1 MLAWSGLR
9 HRYADGAEI
18 AYADFTLR
26 EGRHLLLRGA
36 SGSGK
41 STLLALLAG
50 LLRVQ
55 QGGLEVAGTSLAG
68 MSPRALDAWRGA
80 TLGVVPQ
87 RLHLSDAL
95 TVAENLA
102 LPALAAGQGADTAR
116 AQELMAALDI
126 AELAARRPHQLS
138 VGQAQRVALAR
149 ALMRQPRLLLADEP
163 SASLDDEH
171 TLHMLALL
179 LDAAEREKC
188 TLVIASHD
196 ARVIEALTARDDFTE
211 VVLRSRPREAGP
223 ASQLGALAGGTTPMT
238 RVTDWTDGG
247 ST

>member
-1 MLAWSGLR
+1 MLAWSGLS
-9 HRYADGAEI
+9 HRYTGGAEI
-18 AYADFTLR
+18 SYADFSLR
-26 EGRHLLLRGA
+26 EGRHLLLRGS

-55 QGGLEVAGTSLAG
+55 RGGLEVAGTSLAG
-68 MSPRALDAWRGA
+68 LGPRALDAWRGA

-87 RLHLSDAL
+87 RLHLSEAL

-102 LPALAAGQGADTAR
+102 LPALAAGQGRDTAR
-116 AQELMAALDI
+116 AQALMAALDI
-126 AELAARRPHQLS
+126 GELASRRPHQLS

-179 LDAAEREKC
+179 LDAAERERC

-211 VVLRSRPREAGP
+211 VVLRSRAGSAGP
-223 ASQLGALAGGTTPMT
+223 ASQLGALGGGTAPMT
-238 RVTDWTDGG
+238 RMTDWTDGG
-247 ST
+247 RA

>member
-1 MLAWSGLR
+1 MLSWSGLR
-9 HRYADGAEI
+9 HQYPDGAEI
-18 AYADFTLR
+18 VYADFALR
-26 EGRHLLLRGA
+26 ERHHLLLRGA

-41 STLLALLAG
+41 STLLALLSG

-55 QGGLEVAGTSLAG
+55 QGGLEVAGTALAG
-68 MSPRALDAWRGA
+68 LSPRALDAWRGA

-87 RLHLSDAL
+87 RLHLSEAL

-102 LPALAAGQGADTAR
+102 LPALAAGQASDAGR
-116 AQELMAALDI
+116 AEALMAALDI
-126 AELAARRPHQLS
+126 ADLAKRRPHQLS

-179 LDAAEREKC
+179 LDAAERERC

-211 VVLRSRPREAGP
+211 VVLRSRPRPAG
-223 ASQLGALAGGTTPMT
+223 ALSQLGALSGTGPMT
-238 RVTDWTDGG
+238 RVTDWTDG
-247 ST
+247 SAS

>member
-1 MLAWSGLR
+1 MLAWGGLR

-18 AYADFTLR
+18 EYRDFALPA
-26 EGRHLLLRGA
+26 GRHLLLRGA

-41 STLLALLAG
+41 STLLALLSG

-55 QGGLEVAGTSLAG
+55 RGELNVAGTDLAAL
-68 MSPRALDAWRGA
+68 SPRALDAWRGA

-87 RLHLSDAL
+87 RLHLSEAL

-102 LPALAAGQGADTAR
+102 LPALAAGQGADPAR
-116 AQELMAALDI
+116 AAELLAALDI
-126 AELAARRPHQLS
+126 AELASRRPHQLS

-149 ALMRQPRLLLADEP
+149 ALMRRPRLLLADEP

-179 LDAAEREKC
+179 LGAAEREGC

-196 ARVIEALTARDDFTE
+196 GRVIEALSARDDVAE
-211 VVLRSRPREAGP
+211 VVLRGESPAGRSAIPTGSRTTYWSDE
-223 ASQLGALAGGTTPMT
+223 GTT
-238 RVTDWTDGG
+238 
-247 ST
+247 

>member
-1 MLAWSGLR
+1 MLAWTGLR
-9 HRYADGAEI
+9 HRYPGGAEI
-18 AYADFTLR
+18 AYADCTLPAPC
-26 EGRHLLLRGA
+26 HLLLRGA

-41 STLLALLAG
+41 STLLALLSG

-55 QGGLEVAGTSLAG
+55 QGSLTVAGTELNG
-68 MSPRALDAWRGA
+68 MSPRALDAWRGE

-102 LPALAAGQGADTAR
+102 LPALAAGQGADPER
-116 AQELMAALDI
+116 AAELLAALDI
-126 AELAARRPHQLS
+126 AELAGRRPHQLS

-149 ALMRQPRLLLADEP
+149 ALMRRPRLLLADEP
-163 SASLDDEH
+163 SANLDDEH

-179 LDAAEREKC
+179 LDAAESQGC

-196 ARVIEALTARDDFTE
+196 ARVVEALSSRDE
-211 VVLRSRPREAGP
+211 VAEIVLRGRLSAGPMPSRPMGLSGSRTSYPSSDEA
-223 ASQLGALAGGTTPMT
+223 
-238 RVTDWTDGG
+238 

>member
-1 MLAWSGLR
+1 MLAWLGLQ
-9 HRYADGAEI
+9 HRYGRGAEI
-18 AYADFTLR
+18 GYADFALR
-26 EGRHLLLRGA
+26 EGQHLLLRGA

-41 STLLALLAG
+41 STLLALLSG
-50 LLRVQ
+50 LLRAQ
-55 QGGLEVAGTSLAG
+55 QGSLEVAGTQLAG

-87 RLHLSDAL
+87 RLHLSEAL

-102 LPALAAGQGADTAR
+102 LPALAAGQPHDPAR
-116 AQELMAALDI
+116 AEALMAALDI
-126 AELAARRPHQLS
+126 AELAGRRPHQLS

-149 ALMRQPRLLLADEP
+149 ALMRRPRLLLADEP

-179 LDAAEREKC
+179 LDAAERERC

-196 ARVIEALTARDDFTE
+196 ARVIEALTAREDFTE
-211 VVLRSRPREAGP
+211 VVLRSRPRPAGP
-223 ASQLGALAGGTTPMT
+223 ASQLGALSGGTTPMT
-238 RVTDWTDGG
+238 RMTDWTDGG
-247 ST
+247 DR

>member
-9 HRYADGAEI
+9 HRYGGGAAI
-18 AYADFTLR
+18 TYADFALPA
-26 EGRHLLLRGA
+26 GRHLLLRGA

-55 QGGLEVAGTSLAG
+55 QGELLVAGTALAG
-68 MSPRALDAWRGA
+68 LSARALDAWRGA

-87 RLHLSDAL
+87 RLHLSEAL
-95 TVAENLA
+95 TVAGNLA
-102 LPALAAGQGADTAR
+102 LPGLAAGQAANPGR
-116 AQELMAALDI
+116 AQELMEALDI
-126 AELAARRPHQLS
+126 AELAQRRPHELS

-149 ALMRQPRLLLADEP
+149 ALMRSPRLLLADEP

-179 LDAAEREKC
+179 LDAAEREAC

-196 ARVIEALTARDDFTE
+196 ARVIDALGTRDD
-211 VVLRSRPREAGP
+211 VVEIVLQRHTAAGDP
-223 ASQLGALAGGTTPMT
+223 SSQLGALSRDRTTYW
-238 RVTDWTDGG
+238 VDEA

>member
-9 HRYADGAEI
+9 HRYAAGATI
-18 AYADFTLR
+18 AYADFALPAR
-26 EGRHLLLRGA
+26 RHLLLRGA

-55 QGGLEVAGTSLAG
+55 QGELHVAGAALQTL
-68 MSPRALDAWRGA
+68 SPRALDAWRGA

-87 RLHLSDAL
+87 RLHLSEAL

-102 LPALAAGQGADTAR
+102 LPALAAGQGAEPARTA
-116 AQELMAALDI
+116 ELLAALDI
-126 AELAARRPHQLS
+126 AELAGRKPHQLS

-149 ALMRQPRLLLADEP
+149 ALMRRPRLLLADEP
-163 SASLDDEH
+163 SANLDDDH
-171 TLHMLALL
+171 TLTMLALL
-179 LDAAEREKC
+179 LDAAEREGC

-196 ARVIEALTARDDFTE
+196 ARVVEALSGREDVSE
-211 VVLRSRPREAGP
+211 VVL
-223 ASQLGALAGGTTPMT
+223 
-238 RVTDWTDGG
+238 
-247 ST
+247 

>member
-1 MLAWSGLR
+1 MLGWTGLR
-9 HRYADGAEI
+9 HRYGGSGSEI
-18 AYADFTLR
+18 AYTDFALPA
-26 EGRHLLLRGA
+26 GRHLLLRGA

-55 QGGLEVAGTSLAG
+55 QGELSVAGTALAAL
-68 MSPRALDAWRGA
+68 SPRALDAWRGA

-87 RLHLSDAL
+87 RLHLSEAL

-102 LPALAAGQGADTAR
+102 LPALAAGQGADPAR
-116 AQELMAALDI
+116 AAELLAALDI
-126 AELAARRPHQLS
+126 TDLAARRPHQLS

-149 ALMRQPRLLLADEP
+149 ALMRRPRLLLADEP

-171 TLHMLALL
+171 ALHMLALL
-179 LDAAEREKC
+179 LDTAERESC

-196 ARVIEALTARDDFTE
+196 GRVIEALGERHDVAQL
-211 VVLRSRPREAGP
+211 VLRDHSGDAPSDRTTFW
-223 ASQLGALAGGTTPMT
+223 ASG
-238 RVTDWTDGG
+238 VTQ
-247 ST
+247 